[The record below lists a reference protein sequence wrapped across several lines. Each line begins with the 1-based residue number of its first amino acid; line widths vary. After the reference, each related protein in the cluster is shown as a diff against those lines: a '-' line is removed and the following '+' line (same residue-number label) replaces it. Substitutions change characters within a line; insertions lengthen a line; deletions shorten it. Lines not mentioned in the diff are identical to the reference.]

1 MTDDWYEAL
10 AALSAAG
17 ARFIVVE
24 AHALAVHGVPRATQ
38 DLDVWVEPT
47 RENAEKV
54 WLALA
59 AFGAPLEELGIT
71 ATDFTRPDA
80 VVQIG
85 LPPDRI
91 DVLTGISGVSEF
103 AAAWDARVEREV
115 AGSKLPFL
123 GRDTLIENKR
133 ASGRLKDLADIEAL
147 GEKP

>member
-1 MTDDWYEAL
+1 L
-10 AALSAAG
+10 
-17 ARFIVVE
+17 
-24 AHALAVHGVPRATQ
+24 PRATQ
-38 DLDVWVEPT
+38 GLDVWVEPT

-71 ATDFTRPDA
+71 ATDFTRPDT